1 MSRFLV
7 FVMLL
12 MEASMMQA
20 SPKIFIPLY
29 EGNLSI
35 MNPVSG
41 DIKTIQIDADRRG
54 YALAYANKLCTLY
67 IGMYDGRH
75 DTRDFVYA
83 IDVRNDNIITSIQV
97 GSEPSGLALS
107 PLQDRLY
114 VVNQTDENISVI
126 DTATN
131 QTIGDPIPT
140 GHTPFDIIVHPSQ
153 PFMFVSNAGDNTISV
168 FNTQTLELNMTISVD
183 TDPKEMGMTS
193 DGSLLFVANS
203 GSDSVSVIDVDT
215 LPNST
220 PNSVQVGDTPQSLI
234 VSPNDDHVYIANRYD
249 NNISV
254 INLGKVNGNWIM
266 LMGNPI
272 AAGREP
278 WGIDISKDGNTLY
291 VLNMNSGTVSVIRA
305 DTGETIETVATGRY
319 PASSSETADDVCMGS
334 SPAIMMYLLN

>member
-1 MSRFLV
+1 MKKLLTI
-7 FVMLL
+7 VMLVVGTSVI
-12 MEASMMQA
+12 EAA
-20 SPKIFIPLY
+20 PEIFIPVY
-29 EGNLSI
+29 EENLSI
-35 MNPVSG
+35 INAVSG
-41 DIKTIQIDADRRG
+41 DIKTVQIDADRRG

-67 IGMYDGRH
+67 IGMYDGRD
-75 DTRDFVYA
+75 DTKDYVYA
-83 IDVRNDNIITSIQV
+83 IDVRNNNIEASIQV

-131 QTIGDPIPT
+131 QIIGNPIPT
-140 GHTPFDIIVHPSQ
+140 GHIPFDIIVHPSR
-153 PFMFVSNAGDNTISV
+153 PFMYVSNSGDNTISV
-168 FNTQTLELNMTISVD
+168 FNTQTLELNTTVSVD
-183 TDPKEMGMTS
+183 QDPMEMGMTS

-220 PNSVQVGDTPQSLI
+220 PNTLQVGNTPKSLV
-234 VSPNDDHVYIANRYD
+234 VSPNDDHVYIANQSD

-272 AAGREP
+272 ATGKQP
-278 WGIDISKDGNTLY
+278 WGVDISKDGKTLY
-291 VLNMNSGTVSVIRA
+291 VLNMGSGTVSVIKA

-319 PASSSETADDVCMGS
+319 PASSSETVDDVCMGP
-334 SPAIMMYLLN
+334 SPAIIMFLLN